1 MEWVMWRSVTSFSAN
16 LTRSLKFWVLSE
28 EPFALFSSPSTSPVP
43 SALYRLCNIRPICRW
58 AANALSFFHIAQA
71 PFETCPLFSVP
82 PMPHYAIKHLFC
94 ILAPPPHT
102 REAFSLWSHETLR
115 ASPVRVCA
123 REVVKLARSWNGK
136 IPNWSGKNCVLTKL
150 TSQLSTEPATRRS
163 RKTWS
168 VCNSEWKL
176 YITYTSI
183 HSNIHRRRRKFLRI
197 FPTFLQGISALL
209 EASDG
214 NFLLHFGG
222 LLKASC
228 ETLSRVLFFWVKKE
242 KQKKIF

>member
-1 MEWVMWRSVTSFSAN
+1 MR
-16 LTRSLKFWVLSE
+16 K
-28 EPFALFSSPSTSPVP
+28 
-43 SALYRLCNIRPICRW
+43 
-58 AANALSFFHIAQA
+58 
-71 PFETCPLFSVP
+71 
-82 PMPHYAIKHLFC
+82 
-94 ILAPPPHT
+94 
-102 REAFSLWSHETLR
+102 LR
-115 ASPVRVCA
+115 ASPMRVCA

-168 VCNSEWKL
+168 VCNNSEWKL

-183 HSNIHRRRRKFLRI
+183 HSNLHRRRRKFHRI

-228 ETLSRVLFFWVKKE
+228 ETLSRVLFLLSEKRKAKENFLVIAKNFSPEKKKTE
-242 KQKKIF
+242 KNINLCLFLF